1 MLSNTQVG
9 KQSNSNGSNPV
20 IRSSREGD
28 VIVSENHGRYYQK
41 TAEGE
46 AFVIATP
53 LTGLTLA
60 ATHTT
65 ATLTATST
73 PLITIFNGGA
83 LNIAINR
90 EFIATLSG
98 TPASGSYWWYVATGQ
113 QGSALTLLTDNG
125 INTRNLISDA
135 PSGVKIGVG
144 KALTGL
150 VGSLV
155 AFKPLGTLGT
165 VTAGLGQLDRE
176 EAGSVIVAPG
186 NLIALLAPAI
196 GTTHVVHASV
206 DITRIEVS
214 A

>member
-1 MLSNTQVG
+1 MLSNSQVG
-9 KQSNSNGSNPV
+9 KQSNANGSNPV

-28 VIVSENHGRYYQK
+28 LIVSENHGRYYQK
-41 TAEGE
+41 TSEGE
-46 AFVIATP
+46 AFVVSTP

-73 PLITIFNGGA
+73 PLITLFNGGT

-98 TPASGSYWWYVATGQ
+98 TPAAGSYWWYVATGQ
-113 QGSALTLLTDNG
+113 QASALTLLTDTGVNS
-125 INTRNLISDA
+125 RNLISDT
-135 PSGVKIGVG
+135 PSGLKIGIG

-155 AFKPLGTLGT
+155 LYKPVGSLGT
-165 VTAGLGQLDRE
+165 VTAGLGQVDHD
-176 EAGSVIVAPG
+176 EAGAIIVAPG

-196 GTTHVVHASV
+196 GTTHIVHASV

>member
-1 MLSNTQVG
+1 MLSNSKVG
-9 KQSNSNGSNPV
+9 KQSNANGSNPV

-28 VIVSENHGRYYQK
+28 LIVSENHGRYYQK

-46 AFVIATP
+46 AFVISTP

-73 PLITIFNGGA
+73 PLITIFNGGT

-113 QGSALTLLTDNG
+113 QASALTLLTDTG
-125 INTRNLISDA
+125 INSRNLITDA
-135 PSGVKIGVG
+135 PSGVKVGIG

-155 AFKPLGTLGT
+155 LYKPVGSLGT
-165 VTAGLGQLDRE
+165 VTAGLGQVDHD
-176 EAGSVIVAPG
+176 EAGAVIVAPG

-196 GTTHVVHASV
+196 GTTHIVHASV